1 MLPRTKPSH
10 MPMRLTTG
18 GYILNAGVDL
28 LDADAHSAEQ
38 IHGTAAQAFPVLDAD
53 DPKTFTTVLAASE
66 IALGGALA
74 TPLVPSRYAG
84 AGLAMFAA
92 GLLTMYMRTP
102 RLHRPQSIRPTREG
116 LGMAKD
122 ALMMGIA
129 LTLLSDRG
137 SRRRRPSRR
146 SRHD

>member
-28 LDADAHSAEQ
+28 LDAGAQGAEEIHS
-38 IHGTAAQAFPVLDAD
+38 TAAEAFPVLDSV
-53 DPKTFTTVLAASE
+53 DPRTFTTALAASE
-66 IALGGALA
+66 IALGSALV

-92 GLLTMYMRTP
+92 GLLAVYVRTP
-102 RLHRPQSIRPTREG
+102 RMHRPQSIRPTHEG
-116 LGMAKD
+116 RSLAKD
-122 ALMMGIA
+122 AWMMGIA
-129 LTLLSDRG
+129 LTLLADRG
-137 SRRRRPSRR
+137 SRRRRRSRR
-146 SRHD
+146 D

>member
-10 MPMRLTTG
+10 MPLRLTTG

-28 LDADAHSAEQ
+28 LDGAAQGADE
-38 IHGTAAQAFPVLDAD
+38 IHGTAVAAFPVLDSV
-53 DPKTFTTVLAASE
+53 DPQTVTTMLAASE
-66 IALGGALA
+66 ITLGGALV
-74 TPLVPSRYAG
+74 TPLVPSRYVG

-102 RLHRPQSIRPTREG
+102 RMHRPQSIRPTREG
-116 LGMAKD
+116 LGQAKD
-122 ALMMGIA
+122 AWMMGIA

-137 SRRRRPSRR
+137 SRRRRRSRR
-146 SRHD
+146 D